1 MVDVIPTMILVGL
14 VLGLLLRP
22 GRRALLVGA
31 AAVLVASIGWG
42 LVVDEVLAG
51 TALAGANIA
60 AGLLVGVALQ
70 RVARAVL
77 HHAAPT

>member
-1 MVDVIPTMILVGL
+1 MIPTMILVGL
-14 VLGLLLRP
+14 VLGLVLRP
-22 GRRALLVGA
+22 GRRARLVGA
-31 AAVLVASIGWG
+31 AVVLVASIGWG

-60 AGLLVGVALQ
+60 IGLLLGLAVQ
-70 RVARAVL
+70 RVTRAVL